1 MSILLI
7 NFFLF
12 GLIASSIITLGG
24 NRDQNMN
31 TYSGKDYGREYK
43 SYGNYASGSRVT
55 MEKTK
60 PKMPRVS
67 SINERPIPYRSIDS
81 SDRSPS
87 AIVKSVK
94 SKWIELPP
102 QTRSY
107 YSSSRPPSSQMM
119 PMTSESQNI
128 EMPNIDKILYEQ
140 NVLRNENDKISIDSL
155 SNEFN
160 IKQDYNNS
168 NLDTN
173 QIQMEIPFEIP
184 KSSNLK
190 SNGKLQT
197 FITKDGL
204 FGVLIPVEDL
214 NIMKPVIES
223 TKKKMTR

>member
-1 MSILLI
+1 M
-7 NFFLF
+7 F

-107 YSSSRPPSSQMM
+107 YSSSRSPSSQMM

-128 EMPNIDKILYEQ
+128 EMPNIEKILYEQ
-140 NVLRNENDKISIDSL
+140 NVLRNENDKIPIDSL

-160 IKQDYNNS
+160 INS
-168 NLDTN
+168 RT
-173 QIQMEIPFEIP
+173 P
-184 KSSNLK
+184 KMLAFKRTPKTGSY
-190 SNGKLQT
+190 
-197 FITKDGL
+197 
-204 FGVLIPVEDL
+204 
-214 NIMKPVIES
+214 
-223 TKKKMTR
+223 